1 MSNTAIKSV
10 DKLLEAIN
18 DRRFSP
24 YLFGVSISEESEVV
38 NDVFF
43 KIILSYLEV
52 MAKRHDFGITAYG
65 NTYIQAQASAMLG
78 GIGIDLN
85 PFDT

>member
-1 MSNTAIKSV
+1 MSRTVTKSV
-10 DKLLEAIN
+10 DHLIEAIN

-24 YLFGVSISEESEVV
+24 YLFGIGMSEESEVV

-52 MAKRHDFGITAYG
+52 MARRHEFGITAYG
-65 NTYIQAQASAMLG
+65 NTDIQSQAHRMVG
-78 GIGIDLN
+78 GVGIDLN
-85 PFDT
+85 PFDS